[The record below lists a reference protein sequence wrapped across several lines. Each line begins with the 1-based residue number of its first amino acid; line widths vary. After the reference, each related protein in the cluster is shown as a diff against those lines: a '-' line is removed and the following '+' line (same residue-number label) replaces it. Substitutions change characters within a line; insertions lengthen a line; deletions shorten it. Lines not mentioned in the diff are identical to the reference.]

1 MNLWSLLRETAASWI
16 RHQAPRMGAALA
28 YYAVLSIAPLI
39 VLAIAIAG
47 FAFNEQLARGGM
59 LDEVRD
65 TVGDPGARVI
75 ESILKNAHNPTSGKV
90 ATLLGILTLFVGAS
104 GVFVELQDA
113 LNTIWE
119 VPANPKASGIPQ
131 TIRYYVLSFAMILA
145 IGFILLASL
154 ILSTCLD
161 FFAHWLSGIVPWIPS
176 GAGILNAIVSFA
188 VISILF
194 ALIFKFLPNA
204 RIDWTDVLHGALA
217 TSFLFTLGKAL
228 LAFYIGRMSVGNA
241 YGAAGSFVAMLV
253 WVYYSAQIFF
263 FGAEFTHVYAKHR
276 HPIKPAI
283 AP

>member
-1 MNLWSLLRETAASWI
+1 
-16 RHQAPRMGAALA
+16 MGAALA

-47 FAFNEQLARGGM
+47 FAFNEQLAQGGM

-65 TVGDPGARVI
+65 TVGDPGAQVI

-131 TIRYYVLSFAMILA
+131 TIRYYILSFAMILA

-263 FGAEFTHVYAKHR
+263 FGAEFTHVYATHR